1 MASLS
6 SQEDPPTKFDKG
18 SMREIE
24 TLHFPNANSDIEV
37 TDVRYRLYK
46 RRFAGLVGF
55 VSWP

>member
-1 MASLS
+1 
-6 SQEDPPTKFDKG
+6 
-18 SMREIE
+18 MREIE